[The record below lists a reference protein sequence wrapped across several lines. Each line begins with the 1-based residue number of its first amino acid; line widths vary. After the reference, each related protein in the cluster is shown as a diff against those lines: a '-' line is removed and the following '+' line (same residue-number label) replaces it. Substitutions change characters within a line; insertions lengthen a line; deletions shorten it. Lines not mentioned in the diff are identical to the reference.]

1 MFEALSV
8 AREFIVAVRP
18 LVAQIELRDRNLA
31 DQLRRA
37 ATSAALNTAE
47 GNRRDGR
54 DRAARFRIA
63 AGECAEAA
71 TAVQVAVDWGY
82 VPGAARPLLQLA
94 QLAVVDVARA
104 SRSTTA
110 SSLAGTNRNTTS
122 SVAGWRSASP
132 SVAA

>member
-1 MFEALSV
+1 MLDAQFLALDLIRALRPLCEQV
-8 AREFIVAVRP
+8 ARQGA
-18 LVAQIELRDRNLA
+18 DLA

-82 VPGAARPLLQLA
+82 VPGAASTAALA
-94 QLAVVDVARA
+94 LADRLCAM
-104 SRSTTA
+104 
-110 SSLAGTNRNTTS
+110 L
-122 SVAGWRSASP
+122 WRLRHP
-132 SVAA
+132 RR

>member
-1 MFEALSV
+1 MFEALTI

-18 LVAQIELRDRNLA
+18 LVAQIELRDKNLA

-82 VPGAARPLLQLA
+82 VPAAAATAALA
-94 QLAVVDVARA
+94 LADRLCAM
-104 SRSTTA
+104 
-110 SSLAGTNRNTTS
+110 L
-122 SVAGWRSASP
+122 WRLRHP
-132 SVAA
+132 RR

>member
-1 MFEALSV
+1 MLDAQFLALDLIRALRPLCEQV
-8 AREFIVAVRP
+8 ARQGA
-18 LVAQIELRDRNLA
+18 DLA

-37 ATSAALNTAE
+37 ATSVALNLGE

-82 VPGAARPLLQLA
+82 VPAAAATAALA
-94 QLAVVDVARA
+94 LADRLCAM
-104 SRSTTA
+104 
-110 SSLAGTNRNTTS
+110 L
-122 SVAGWRSASP
+122 WRLRHP
-132 SVAA
+132 RR

>member
-1 MFEALSV
+1 MLDAQFLALDLIRALRPLCEQV
-8 AREFIVAVRP
+8 ARQGA
-18 LVAQIELRDRNLA
+18 DLA

-82 VPGAARPLLQLA
+82 VPAAAVAWGWLDDAAVTAARALA
-94 QLAVVDVARA
+94 DRVARVTYA
-104 SRSTTA
+104 
-110 SSLAGTNRNTTS
+110 LAR
-122 SVAGWRSASP
+122 
-132 SVAA
+132 

>member
-1 MFEALSV
+1 MFEALTI

-18 LVAQIELRDRNLA
+18 LVAQIELRDKNLA

-47 GNRRDGR
+47 GNRRAGR

-71 TAVQVAVDWGY
+71 TALQVAVDWGY
-82 VPGAARPLLQLA
+82 ILADASTAPLALTDRLGAMLWRLRHP
-94 QLAVVDVARA
+94 
-104 SRSTTA
+104 RS
-110 SSLAGTNRNTTS
+110 
-122 SVAGWRSASP
+122 
-132 SVAA
+132 

>member
-1 MFEALSV
+1 MFEAQTV

-18 LVAQIELRDRNLA
+18 LVEQIELRDPNLA

-54 DRAARFRIA
+54 DRASRFRIA

-71 TAVQVAVDWGY
+71 TAVQVAAAWGY
-82 VPGAARPLLQLA
+82 IPDAAGAPALA
-94 QLAVVDVARA
+94 LADRLCAM
-104 SRSTTA
+104 
-110 SSLAGTNRNTTS
+110 L
-122 SVAGWRSASP
+122 WRLRHP
-132 SVAA
+132 RR

>member
-1 MFEALSV
+1 MFEAQTI
-8 AREFIVAVRP
+8 AREFIAAVRP
-18 LVAQIELRDRNLA
+18 LVEQIELRDKSLA

-47 GNRRDGR
+47 GNRRAGR

-82 VPGAARPLLQLA
+82 IP
-94 QLAVVDVARA
+94 
-104 SRSTTA
+104 TTA
-110 SSLAGTNRNTTS
+110 SAAPLTLADRLG
-122 SVAGWRSASP
+122 AMLWRLRYPRS
-132 SVAA
+132 

>member
-1 MFEALSV
+1 
-8 AREFIVAVRP
+8 P
-18 LVAQIELRDRNLA
+18 LVEQIELRDRNLA

-37 ATSAALNTAE
+37 ATSTALNTAE

-82 VPGAARPLLQLA
+82 VPTAASTAPLALADRLGAML
-94 QLAVVDVARA
+94 
-104 SRSTTA
+104 
-110 SSLAGTNRNTTS
+110 
-122 SVAGWRSASP
+122 WRLRHP
-132 SVAA
+132 RR